1 MKIPEITHLNR
12 LNDVFFKSL
21 LGSEERKALTLNFIN
36 SILDRDENN
45 AFIDLIFADKEVVPQ
60 RIHGKLSLL
69 DVLAE
74 MNDGTRVHIEV
85 QVLLDEYMANRTL
98 YYWGRIYGRELEAG
112 EPYQH
117 LQPVITIDLLNYNQ
131 FPQYDAYSHTY
142 HIANDQNHDILTNHL
157 EMHFIEL
164 KKIHISDIKKLK
176 RADRWIAYFSP
187 RCSDPERKVLAMSDT
202 AIKDALTYENQFT
215 NNNALKSQYW
225 DYEKTMRDI
234 ASVKLSGETI
244 GREKG
249 RKEGRKEG
257 RKILGILIQKLMQE
271 GRMDE
276 IEKVLADEV
285 YQEKL
290 LHEYRLI

>member
-117 LQPVITIDLLNYNQ
+117 LRPVITIDLLNYNQ

-164 KKIHISDIKKLK
+164 KKFTS
-176 RADRWIAYFSP
+176 
-187 RCSDPERKVLAMSDT
+187 
-202 AIKDALTYENQFT
+202 AI
-215 NNNALKSQYW
+215 
-225 DYEKTMRDI
+225 
-234 ASVKLSGETI
+234 
-244 GREKG
+244 
-249 RKEGRKEG
+249 
-257 RKILGILIQKLMQE
+257 
-271 GRMDE
+271 
-276 IEKVLADEV
+276 
-285 YQEKL
+285 
-290 LHEYRLI
+290 

>member
-1 MKIPEITHLNR
+1 MEVPEIIHLNR

-36 SILDRDENN
+36 SILERNEHN

-98 YYWGRIYGRELEAG
+98 YYWGRIYSRELEAG

-117 LQPVITIDLLNYNQ
+117 LRPVITIDLLNYNQ
-131 FPQYDAYSHTY
+131 FPQYDTYSHTY
-142 HIANDQNHDILTNHL
+142 HIANDATHDILTNHL
-157 EMHFIEL
+157 EIHFIEL

-176 RADRWIAYFSP
+176 KADKWIAYFSP
-187 RCSDPERKVLAMSDT
+187 KCSDQERKVLAMSDT
-202 AIKDALTYENQFT
+202 AIKDALTYEEQFT

-234 ASVKLSGETI
+234 ESVRLSGET
-244 GREKG
+244 RG

-257 RKILGILIQKLMQE
+257 MKTLGILIQTLMQE

-276 IEKVLADEV
+276 VEKVLADER
-285 YQEKL
+285 YQEKM
-290 LHEYRLI
+290 LHEYLLV

>member
-1 MKIPEITHLNR
+1 MKVPEITHLNR

-36 SILDRDENN
+36 SILDRHDDD
-45 AFIDLIFADKEVVPQ
+45 AFVDLVFADKEVVPQ

-85 QVLLDEYMANRTL
+85 QVLLDECMANRTL
-98 YYWGRIYGRELEAG
+98 YYWGWIYSRELEAG

-117 LQPVITIDLLNYNQ
+117 LRPVITIDLLNYDQ
-131 FPQYDAYSHTY
+131 FPQYDTYSHAY
-142 HIANDQNHDILTNHL
+142 HIANDETHDVLTNHL

-164 KKIHISDIKKLK
+164 QKIHISDIKKLK
-176 RADRWIAYFSP
+176 RADKWIAYFSP
-187 RCSDPERKVLAMSDT
+187 KCSDQERKVLAMSDT
-202 AIKDALTYENQFT
+202 AIKDAMTYEGQFAS
-215 NNNALKSQYW
+215 NNTLKSQYW

-234 ASVKLSGETI
+234 ASVRLSGET
-244 GREKG
+244 KG
-249 RKEGRKEG
+249 RQEG
-257 RKILGILIQKLMQE
+257 RKILGTLIQKLMQE

-276 IEKVLADEV
+276 VEKALADDA

-290 LHEYRLI
+290 LHEYQLI